1 MIDHRAAQAGT
12 RGPRTATPDKWMVG
26 SLDLSDGASAWLAE
40 VAWSRARV
48 HLVHRLLCPV
58 CAWQDGAGDR
68 ATCRAPRMDYSTMY
82 GDIRA
87 SVGRALQL
95 QAKGEGAVTRLLRL
109 DRASFGSRS
118 AYGSVRLPFGYATS
132 PDATAARDEK
142 TGPQCVLKRL
152 RNNLLELPSQR
163 IRTNASHICPKCLT
177 HNHRRARAVPAGLL
191 AAVGQELGVP
201 RLGLGEADAEDSLA
215 LIAGRLDL

>member
-1 MIDHRAAQAGT
+1 MACRSG
-12 RGPRTATPDKWMVG
+12 
-26 SLDLSDGASAWLAE
+26 L
-40 VAWSRARV
+40 VAARV

-87 SVGRALQL
+87 SVGGPFNFKRKEKAPLHAYYGWIAHPSARA
-95 QAKGEGAVTRLLRL
+95 RLTVR
-109 DRASFGSRS
+109 FGYRW
-118 AYGSVRLPFGYATS
+118 FGYATS

-201 RLGLGEADAEDSLA
+201 RLFGFGEADAEDSLA